1 MARRARSPDRAWQG
15 CGRNLGNGGA
25 SNPYKLDHLV
35 LARRATG
42 RFFECH
48 PQLAILILPIGQTAA
63 DLQGHGR
70 RSVASWRTMDL
81 ARLRPILGGQEGDL
95 ADHPASDHTG
105 PNRRSETKQKHPR
118 VADDCRPHVTRVPPV
133 TAPATRRILLHREVQ
148 FHSMRES
155 TALTLPA
162 AEGVTQEV

>member
-1 MARRARSPDRAWQG
+1 MAGRARSPARAWRG
-15 CGRNLGNGGA
+15 CGRNLGDGDT

-35 LARRATG
+35 LAWPGNASV
-42 RFFECH
+42 FECH

-63 DLQGHGR
+63 DLQRHGR

-105 PNRRSETKQKHPR
+105 PNRRSDTKQKHPR
-118 VADDCRPHVTRVPPV
+118 VADGCRPHVTRVPPV

-162 AEGVTQEV
+162 AEGVAQEV